1 MPRVLVVDDEPFIP
15 TTVSMLVTLEGCE
28 VHTAADG
35 RAGLQA
41 ALDNPPDLILS
52 DISMPHMGGALAL
65 GQAAQSLEQTAKEQ
79 GHLAPWSRRRRCWGS
94 SGFWYVRPRPAPRV
108 RAPRGAAIKKGLQG
122 RPF

>member
-1 MPRVLVVDDEPFIP
+1 MPRVLVVDDEPFIR
-15 TTVSMLVTLEGCE
+15 TTVSMLLTLEGCE

-52 DISMPHMGGALAL
+52 DVNMPHMGGALAL

-79 GHLAPWSRRRRCWGS
+79 GAPGAVEQAAALLGQQWLL
-94 SGFWYVRPRPAPRV
+94 V
-108 RAPRGAAIKKGLQG
+108 RADPALRRMCGQPAA
-122 RPF
+122 PP